1 MRYGDGFAHGGAFA
15 WFGGRS
21 SMELMLRQVHKGAG
35 EVVIAS
41 HNEQSVIKAMKI
53 MEGLG
58 MPNMHTGVM
67 FGQLQGMCDFL
78 TYSLSAKGY
87 QAYK

>member
-1 MRYGDGFAHGGAFA
+1 
-15 WFGGRS
+15 
-21 SMELMLRQVHKGAG
+21 MLHAVKAGNG

-41 HNEQSVIKAMKI
+41 HNEQSVLTAMSL
-53 MEGLG
+53 MEELGLD
-58 MPNMHTGVM
+58 NHNAGVM

-87 QAYK
+87 HSYKYELLATVVVRCFSRFSDS